1 MLTSYK
7 HFIFTQDPDELVKFY
22 TEALGFL
29 IVKKLEYELDYGYTL
44 ELPDS
49 KQQIWLAKH
58 SEVTGKNKDKYR
70 TILNLYSTS
79 VQADYDRAISYK
91 GTTEIQK
98 PRPMSDIV
106 PEETRYV
113 STLLDPEDNCI
124 QIMGPL

>member
-1 MLTSYK
+1 MISSYK
-7 HFIFTQDPDELVKFY
+7 HFIFSENPDELVKFY
-22 TEALGFL
+22 MDALGFV

-58 SEVTGKNKDKYR
+58 SEVKGKNKDKYR
-70 TILNLYSTS
+70 TILNFYSDN
-79 VQADYDRAISYK
+79 VNKDFEKAKNYK
-91 GTTEIQK
+91 GVTVVLE